1 MSAAEKA
8 QPGPA
13 TGQDFKIEAELLRVL
28 AHPLRLRILA
38 FLLECPAHVNV
49 KRLWTSLLVPQALVS
64 QQLSILKA
72 HGIITGTRRGNNVHY
87 ELTHPKAVAV
97 LKSIQQIPKT
107 NKKRNLENVLD

>member
-1 MSAAEKA
+1 MGAAEKA
-8 QPGPA
+8 PEQGASGP
-13 TGQDFKIEAELLRVL
+13 DFKDEAELLRVL

-72 HGIITGTRRGNNVHY
+72 HGVITGTRRGNNVHY
-87 ELTHPKAVAV
+87 ELTHPKAIAV
-97 LKSIQQIPKT
+97 LKSIHSTPKMT
-107 NKKRNLENVLD
+107 KKRNLERVLD